1 MASKR
6 GKPPVGQ
13 GPNPDEGPS
22 PDEGFE
28 TLYGRLEQTVARL
41 EEGGLTL
48 EESLALYEEGM
59 KLARRCQELLQQ
71 AELKVTRLQDQF
83 SSGLGEL
90 REEIGEYSP
99 EAEPE
104 PEPAFEQDEL
114 PLE

>member
-1 MASKR
+1 MASRKS
-6 GKPPVGQ
+6 KPPVGR
-13 GPNPDEGPS
+13 GPS

-71 AELKVTRLQDQF
+71 AELKVTRLQEQF
-83 SSGLGEL
+83 SAGLGGLGEL
-90 REEIGEYSP
+90 REELEEYSP
-99 EAEPE
+99 ESEAE